1 MELILTDH
9 ELNDIEF
16 FDNCDADFSLGNG
29 DNTFEIKISK
39 SSWNQNYDIGAAVYI
54 PNTEFGGFIGEIK
67 SQTSLD
73 TVSLLGRTWR
83 GMMQKK
89 IILPDNGSTIKTV
102 SGDIASILI
111 QLINPAFS
119 NVIRAS
125 EILTGKTVSHEII
138 GYSTLLDA
146 IELMLEEYGYKLL
159 LKFKQQNNAA
169 GYIEASAVPITD
181 YSSEIELSND
191 NQIDFIFDTVKNGVN
206 HLVVL
211 NPESQT
217 KLDLYADSNG
227 NISQTKSFTGIEE
240 IEELYECNESDSAAF
255 KQSGIE
261 QFKTVMNRKS
271 FSMDVESLDLDI
283 DIGDIIGGR
292 DYITGMSLKKPIKTK
307 IYRIENNSISLEYGI
322 EGED

>member
-1 MELILTDH
+1 M
-9 ELNDIEF
+9 
-16 FDNCDADFSLGNG
+16 
-29 DNTFEIKISK
+29 
-39 SSWNQNYDIGAAVYI
+39 
-54 PNTEFGGFIGEIK
+54 
-67 SQTSLD
+67 
-73 TVSLLGRTWR
+73 
-83 GMMQKK
+83 
-89 IILPDNGSTIKTV
+89 
-102 SGDIASILI
+102 
-111 QLINPAFS
+111 
-119 NVIRAS
+119 
-125 EILTGKTVSHEII
+125 
-138 GYSTLLDA
+138 
-146 IELMLEEYGYKLL
+146 
-159 LKFKQQNNAA
+159 
-169 GYIEASAVPITD
+169 
-181 YSSEIELSND
+181 
-191 NQIDFIFDTVKNGVN
+191 N

-271 FSMDVESLDLDI
+271 FSMDVERLDLDI

>member
-29 DNTFEIKISK
+29 DNTFEIKISR
-39 SSWNQNYDIGAAVYI
+39 SSWNQNYGIGAAVYI
-54 PNTEFGGFIGEIK
+54 PNTEFGGYIGEIK

-89 IILPDNGSTIKTV
+89 IILPDNGSTVKTV
-102 SGDIASILI
+102 SGDITSILI

-119 NVIRAS
+119 NVIKAS

-138 GYSTLLDA
+138 GYSTMLDA

-169 GYIEASAVPITD
+169 GYIEASAVPIAD

>member
-29 DNTFEIKISK
+29 DNTFEIKISR
-39 SSWNQNYDIGAAVYI
+39 SSWNQNYGIGAAVYI

-125 EILTGKTVSHEII
+125 EILTGKTVSYEII

>member
-29 DNTFEIKISK
+29 DNTFEIKISR

-138 GYSTLLDA
+138 GYSTMLDA

-169 GYIEASAVPITD
+169 GYIEASAVPIAD
-181 YSSEIELSND
+181 YSSKIELSND

>member
-29 DNTFEIKISK
+29 DNTFEIKISR

-138 GYSTLLDA
+138 GYSTMLDA

-169 GYIEASAVPITD
+169 GYIEASAVPIAD

>member
-9 ELNDIEF
+9 ELNDLEF

-29 DNTFEIKISK
+29 DNTFEIKISR

-54 PNTEFGGFIGEIK
+54 PNTEFGGYIGEIK

-89 IILPDNGSTIKTV
+89 IILPDNGSTVKTV
-102 SGDIASILI
+102 SGDITSILI

-119 NVIRAS
+119 NVIKAS

-138 GYSTLLDA
+138 GYSTMLDA

>member
-29 DNTFEIKISK
+29 DNTFEIKISR

-271 FSMDVESLDLDI
+271 FSMDVERLDLDI

>member
-29 DNTFEIKISK
+29 DNTFEIKISR

>member
-16 FDNCDADFSLGNG
+16 FDNCDADFSLGKG
-29 DNTFEIKISK
+29 DNTFEIKISR

-54 PNTEFGGFIGEIK
+54 PNTEFGGYIGEIK

-73 TVSLLGRTWR
+73 TVFLLGRTWR

-89 IILPDNGSTIKTV
+89 IILPDNGSTVKTV
-102 SGDIASILI
+102 SGDITSILI

-119 NVIRAS
+119 NVIKAS
-125 EILTGKTVSHEII
+125 EILTGKMISHEII
-138 GYSTLLDA
+138 GYSTMLDA

-169 GYIEASAVPITD
+169 GYIEASAVPIAD

-191 NQIDFIFDTVKNGVN
+191 NQIDFIFDTIKNGVN

-271 FSMDVESLDLDI
+271 FSMDVERLDLDI

>member
-29 DNTFEIKISK
+29 DNTFEIKISR

-54 PNTEFGGFIGEIK
+54 PNTEFGGYIGEIK

-271 FSMDVESLDLDI
+271 FSMDVERLDLDI

>member
-29 DNTFEIKISK
+29 DNTFEIKISR

-89 IILPDNGSTIKTV
+89 IILPDNGSTVKTV
-102 SGDIASILI
+102 SGDITSILI

-119 NVIRAS
+119 NVIKAS

-138 GYSTLLDA
+138 GYSTMLDA

>member
-29 DNTFEIKISK
+29 DNTFEIKISR

-89 IILPDNGSTIKTV
+89 IILPDNGSTVKTV
-102 SGDIASILI
+102 SGDITSILI

-119 NVIRAS
+119 NVIKAS

-138 GYSTLLDA
+138 GYSTMLDA

-322 EGED
+322 EGEN